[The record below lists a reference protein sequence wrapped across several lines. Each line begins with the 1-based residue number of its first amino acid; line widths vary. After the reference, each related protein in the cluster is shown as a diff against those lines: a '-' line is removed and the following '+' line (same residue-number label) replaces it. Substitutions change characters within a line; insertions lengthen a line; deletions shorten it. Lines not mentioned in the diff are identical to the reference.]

1 MAYGVNRRAL
11 SPSQRGRLGCGRSLG
26 ADGHLGKLSVFPPG
40 NGALQAL
47 LWSRLEG
54 CWKEESASLP
64 LGVVGLGHLQGIIGL
79 HGGHNSLPTSAQ
91 MAPEEKPPSL
101 SAVPL
106 EGVNPGSKVPPG
118 PV

>member
-1 MAYGVNRRAL
+1 MGGPQEL
-11 SPSQRGRLGCGRSLG
+11 M
-26 ADGHLGKLSVFPPG
+26 DTWLSVFPPG

-47 LWSRLEG
+47 LWSRLER
-54 CWKEESASLP
+54 CWKEESAFLP

-91 MAPEEKPPSL
+91 MAPEEKPPPL

-106 EGVNPGSKVPPG
+106 EGINPGSKVPPG